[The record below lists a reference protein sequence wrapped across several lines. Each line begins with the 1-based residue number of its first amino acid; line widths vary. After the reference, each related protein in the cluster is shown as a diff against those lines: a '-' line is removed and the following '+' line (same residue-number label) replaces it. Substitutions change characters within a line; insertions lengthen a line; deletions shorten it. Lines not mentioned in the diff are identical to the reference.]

1 MTSIAT
7 LRLPFQFDAERLK
20 ADAEKFAPAEWI
32 QHFNVHYFEGEWSGV
47 ALRAIS
53 GAAVPLFPD
62 PNTTENFTDT
72 PEMAR
77 MAYLPELLQALKC
90 DLTSVRFLK
99 LSAGSTIRRHRD
111 YKLSPEEGE
120 VRLHVPVQ
128 TNDQVEFMLDD
139 KRVMM
144 APGECWFL
152 NFNLYHSVHNRSN
165 QDRIHLVL
173 DCVMNP
179 WLRAQLGLDG

>member
-1 MTSIAT
+1 MTMAIAT
-7 LRLPFQFDAERLK
+7 LRLAFQFDAERLK
-20 ADAEKFAPAEWI
+20 GDVERFATSEWVR
-32 QHFNVHYFEGEWSGV
+32 HFNVHYFEGEWSGI
-47 ALRAIS
+47 ALRAIQGS
-53 GAAVPLFPD
+53 ATPLFSD
-62 PNTTENFTDT
+62 PFATQDFADT

-77 MAYLPELLQALKC
+77 VAYVPELLSALKC
-90 DLTSVRFLK
+90 QLTSVRFLK

-128 TNDQVEFMLDD
+128 TNDQVEFILHD
-139 KRVMM
+139 KRVVM

-152 NFNLYHSVHNRSN
+152 NFNLYHSVHNRSG

-179 WLRAQLGLDG
+179 WLRAQLGLE